1 MNYITFASVSDDIMN
16 KPATTNMMNLF
27 KRNMLLIASVLLVF
41 FLSSCGKET
50 PKYII
55 GVSQCSE
62 DSWRAKLQEELV
74 MATYFNEGVELRFTS
89 AHDDSQL
96 QEKQIDSLVNSGI
109 DLLIVSP
116 NQVDNL
122 TGAIGKVYAK
132 KIPVILYDRKTNDAQ
147 FTAFMGAD
155 NYHIGEMLGQ
165 YLAGK
170 LGGKGNVVEIGGLK
184 GSSPAQ
190 ERHDGFVNALK
201 KYPDMQMVA
210 YQSGDWTEASGEI
223 AMRRILKEY
232 DGKIDA
238 VYGGNDRM
246 AVGARRVIKENGK
259 DNGNILYL
267 GVDALPT
274 ENGGIRQVA
283 DSILTASAIYPTH
296 GDELLQLAIDVL
308 DGKTVPKDIVLKSSV
323 VTSQNAKVLLLQHE
337 EVVRQAAY
345 LRKMH
350 TQAGSMRD
358 YIESQQ
364 TVIGVILALILV
376 TVTLLAFSIH
386 AYRQKHKLNEILSD
400 KNKQLEESQEKISD
414 ANQQLSVIN
423 SQLSITNKQLMH
435 EKEVAERQRDE
446 LEEQRDKIIEISL
459 NQKDDNVEE
468 TGEDIISGGEK
479 QFRRENEFLTKFLA
493 AVDAH
498 LSDSDLSV
506 EDIGNEMCLSRVQ
519 LYRKVKALTGK
530 SPVEIIREERLKRGH
545 QLLADSS
552 LNISEIAYRVGFS
565 SPSYFTKCY
574 KDLFGKSPTEVRPS
588 E

>member
-1 MNYITFASVSDDIMN
+1 MRKNICFWVVVMLT
-16 KPATTNMMNLF
+16 LF
-27 KRNMLLIASVLLVF
+27 IY
-41 FLSSCGKET
+41 SCDNSA

-62 DSWRAKLQEELV
+62 DSWRAKLQDELI
-74 MATYFNEGVELRFTS
+74 MSTYFNEGVELRFAS

-96 QEKQIDSLVNSGI
+96 QKKQIDSLVSSGI

-122 TGAIGKVYAK
+122 TEAIGKAYAK
-132 KIPVILYDRKTNDAQ
+132 KIPVILYDRKTNNEK

-155 NYHIGEMLGQ
+155 NYLIGEMLGQ

-170 LGGKGNVVEIGGLK
+170 LGGKGNIVEIGGLK

-201 KYPDMQMVA
+201 KYPEMQLVA
-210 YQSGDWTEASGEI
+210 FQSGDWTEASGET

-232 DGKIDA
+232 DGKINA

-246 AVGARRVIKENGK
+246 AVGARRVIKENGL
-259 DNGNILYL
+259 DDGSILYL

-308 DGKTVPKDIVLKSSV
+308 DGKNVPRETMLKSSV

-350 TQAGSMRD
+350 QQAGNMHE
-358 YIESQQ
+358 YIKNQQ
-364 TVIGVILALILV
+364 TVIGVILTLVFIAAIL
-376 TVTLLAFSIH
+376 LGIAIRGYQ
-386 AYRQKHKLNEILSD
+386 AKHRLNEKLCD
-400 KNKQLEESQEKISD
+400 KNKELEESQNKLSD
-414 ANQQLSVIN
+414 TN
-423 SQLSITNKQLMH
+423 SQLSMLNAQLSSTNEQLMQ
-435 EKEVAERQRDE
+435 EKEIAERQRDE

-459 NQKDDNVEE
+459 NQKSDDVEAI
-468 TGEDIISGGEK
+468 GDDVIDGNEK
-479 QFRRENEFLTKFLA
+479 HFRRENEFLSKFLSCINN
-493 AVDAH
+493 H
-498 LSDSDLSV
+498 LADSDLSV
-506 EDIGNEMCLSRVQ
+506 EDIGDEMCLSRVQ

-530 SPVEIIREERLKRGH
+530 SPVEIIREERLRRGH

-552 LNISEIAYRVGFS
+552 LTISEIAYRVGFS

-574 KDLFGKSPTEVRPS
+574 KDMFGKSPTDVQKL
-588 E
+588 

>member
-1 MNYITFASVSDDIMN
+1 MRKIVSI
-16 KPATTNMMNLF
+16 LSF
-27 KRNMLLIASVLLVF
+27 VLLTLLF
-41 FLSSCGKET
+41 MSSCDNNA
-50 PKYII
+50 PKYVI

-122 TGAIGKVYAK
+122 TNAIGKAFAK
-132 KIPVILYDRKTNDAQ
+132 KIPILLYDRKTNNDNY
-147 FTAFMGAD
+147 TAFMGAD
-155 NYHIGEMLGQ
+155 NYVIGEMLGQ

-170 LGGKGNVVEIGGLK
+170 LGGKGCVVEIGGLK

-190 ERHDGFVNALK
+190 ERHEGFANALK
-201 KYPDMQMVA
+201 KYPEMQIVA
-210 YQSGDWTEASGEI
+210 YQSGDWTEASGET

-232 DGKIDA
+232 NGRIDA

-246 AVGARRVIKENGK
+246 AIGARRVIKENGI
-259 DNGNILYL
+259 DNGSILYL

-283 DSILTASAIYPTH
+283 DSLLTASAIYPTH
-296 GDELLQLAIDVL
+296 GDELLQLAIDIL
-308 DGKTVPKDIVLKSSV
+308 NGKPVQKETMLKSSV

-337 EVVRQAAY
+337 EVVRQAEY

-350 TQAGSMRD
+350 KQAGTMHE
-358 YIESQQ
+358 YIRNQQ
-364 TVIGVILALILV
+364 TVIGVILVLIFI
-376 TVTLLAFSIH
+376 TATLLGISIR
-386 AYRQKHKLNEILSD
+386 AYQSKRRLNDILRD
-400 KNKQLEESQEKISD
+400 KNKELEVSQETISE
-414 ANQQLSVIN
+414 AN
-423 SQLSITNKQLMH
+423 SQLSTINEQLSQTNEQLMH
-435 EKEVAERQRDE
+435 EKEVAERQRIE

-459 NQKDDNVEE
+459 SQKDEAEVPADDDVIDGN
-468 TGEDIISGGEK
+468 EK
-479 QFRRENEFLTKFLA
+479 HFRRENEFFNKFIA
-493 AVDAH
+493 SINEH

-506 EDIGNEMCLSRVQ
+506 EDIGEEMCLSRVQ

-530 SPVEIIREERLKRGH
+530 SPVEIIREERLRRGH

-552 LNISEIAYRVGFS
+552 LTISEIAYRVGFS
-565 SPSYFTKCY
+565 SPSYFAKCY
-574 KDLFGKSPTEVRPS
+574 KDMFGKSPTS
-588 E
+588 NQK

>member
-1 MNYITFASVSDDIMN
+1 MRKIVSI
-16 KPATTNMMNLF
+16 LSF
-27 KRNMLLIASVLLVF
+27 VLLTLLF
-41 FLSSCGKET
+41 MSSCDNNA

-122 TGAIGKVYAK
+122 TNAIGKAFAK
-132 KIPVILYDRKTNDAQ
+132 KIPILLYDRKTNNDNY
-147 FTAFMGAD
+147 TAFMGAD
-155 NYHIGEMLGQ
+155 NYVIGEMLGQ

-170 LGGKGNVVEIGGLK
+170 LGGKGCVVEIGGLK

-190 ERHDGFVNALK
+190 ERHEGFANALK
-201 KYPDMQMVA
+201 KYPEMQIVA
-210 YQSGDWTEASGEI
+210 YQSGDWTEASGET

-232 DGKIDA
+232 SGRIDA

-246 AVGARRVIKENGK
+246 AIGARRVIKENGI
-259 DNGNILYL
+259 DNGSILYL

-283 DSILTASAIYPTH
+283 DSLLTASAIYPTH
-296 GDELLQLAIDVL
+296 GDELLQLAIDIL
-308 DGKTVPKDIVLKSSV
+308 NGKPVQKETMLKSSV

-337 EVVRQAAY
+337 EVVRQAEY

-350 TQAGSMRD
+350 KQAGTMHE
-358 YIESQQ
+358 YIRNQQ
-364 TVIGVILALILV
+364 TVIGVILVLIFI
-376 TVTLLAFSIH
+376 TATLLGISIR
-386 AYRQKHKLNEILSD
+386 AYQSKRRLNDILRD
-400 KNKQLEESQEKISD
+400 KNKELEVSQETISE
-414 ANQQLSVIN
+414 AN
-423 SQLSITNKQLMH
+423 SQLSTINEQLSQTNEQLMH
-435 EKEVAERQRDE
+435 EKEVAERQRNE

-459 NQKDDNVEE
+459 SQKDEAEE
-468 TGEDIISGGEK
+468 VPDDDVIDGNEK
-479 QFRRENEFLTKFLA
+479 HFRRENEFFNKFIA
-493 AVDAH
+493 SINEH

-506 EDIGNEMCLSRVQ
+506 EDIGEEMCLSRVQ

-530 SPVEIIREERLKRGH
+530 SPVEIIREERLRRGH

-552 LNISEIAYRVGFS
+552 LTISEIAYRVGFS
-565 SPSYFTKCY
+565 SPSYFAKCY
-574 KDLFGKSPTEVRPS
+574 KDMFGKSPTS
-588 E
+588 NQK

>member
-1 MNYITFASVSDDIMN
+1 MRKIVSI
-16 KPATTNMMNLF
+16 LSF
-27 KRNMLLIASVLLVF
+27 VLLTLLF
-41 FLSSCGKET
+41 MSSCDNNA
-50 PKYII
+50 PKYVI

-122 TGAIGKVYAK
+122 TNAIGKAFAK
-132 KIPVILYDRKTNDAQ
+132 KIPILLYDRKTNNDNY
-147 FTAFMGAD
+147 TAFMGAD
-155 NYHIGEMLGQ
+155 NYVIGEMLGQ

-170 LGGKGNVVEIGGLK
+170 LGGKGCVVEIGGLK

-190 ERHDGFVNALK
+190 ERHEGFANALK
-201 KYPDMQMVA
+201 KYPEMQIVA
-210 YQSGDWTEASGEI
+210 YQSGDWTEASGET

-232 DGKIDA
+232 SGRIDA

-246 AVGARRVIKENGK
+246 AIGARRVIKENGI
-259 DNGNILYL
+259 DNGSILYL

-283 DSILTASAIYPTH
+283 DSLLTASAIYPTH
-296 GDELLQLAIDVL
+296 GDELLQLAIDIL
-308 DGKTVPKDIVLKSSV
+308 NGKPVQKETMLKSSV

-337 EVVRQAAY
+337 EVVRQAEY

-350 TQAGSMRD
+350 KQAGTMHE
-358 YIESQQ
+358 YIRNQQ
-364 TVIGVILALILV
+364 TVIGVILVLIFI
-376 TVTLLAFSIH
+376 TATLLGISIR
-386 AYRQKHKLNEILSD
+386 AYQSKRRLNDILRD
-400 KNKQLEESQEKISD
+400 KNKELEVSQETISE
-414 ANQQLSVIN
+414 AN
-423 SQLSITNKQLMH
+423 SQLSTINEQLSQTNEQLMH
-435 EKEVAERQRDE
+435 EKEVAERQRNE

-459 NQKDDNVEE
+459 SQKDEAEE
-468 TGEDIISGGEK
+468 VPNDDVIDGNEK
-479 QFRRENEFLTKFLA
+479 HFRRENEFFNKFIA
-493 AVDAH
+493 SINEH

-506 EDIGNEMCLSRVQ
+506 EDIGEEMCLSRVQ

-530 SPVEIIREERLKRGH
+530 SPVEIIREERLRRGH

-552 LNISEIAYRVGFS
+552 LTISEIAYRVGFS
-565 SPSYFTKCY
+565 SPSYFAKCY
-574 KDLFGKSPTEVRPS
+574 KDMFGKSPTNVQKS
-588 E
+588 

>member
-1 MNYITFASVSDDIMN
+1 MIRI
-16 KPATTNMMNLF
+16 F
-27 KRNMLLIASVLLVF
+27 KSTIPLIASMLVA
-41 FLSSCGKET
+41 FLVSSCGKET

-62 DSWRAKLQEELV
+62 DSWRAKLQDELV

-96 QEKQIDSLVNSGI
+96 QEKQIDSLLNSGI

-122 TGAIGKVYAK
+122 TNAIGKVYKK
-132 KIPVILYDRKTNDAQ
+132 KIPVILYDRKTNDEQ

-155 NYHIGEMLGQ
+155 NYLIGEMMGQ

-170 LGGKGNVVEIGGLK
+170 LGGNGNVVEIGGLK

-201 KYPDMQMVA
+201 KYPGIQTVA
-210 YQSGDWTEASGEI
+210 YQSGDWTEASGET

-238 VYGGNDRM
+238 VYAGNDRM
-246 AVGARRVIKENGK
+246 AVGARRVIKENGR
-259 DNGNILYL
+259 DNGVIYL

-283 DSILTASAIYPTH
+283 DSVLTASAIYPTH

-308 DGKTVPKDIVLKSSV
+308 DGKSVPRESFLKSSV

-345 LRKMH
+345 LCKMH
-350 TQAGSMRD
+350 TQASSMQE
-358 YIESQQ
+358 YINNQQ
-364 TVIGVILALILV
+364 VAIGVILTFILIIAI
-376 TVTLLAFSIH
+376 LLGIAIH
-386 AYRQKHKLNEILSD
+386 GYQTKHKLNRILED
-400 KNKQLEESQEKISD
+400 KNKELEESQEKISD

-423 SQLSITNKQLMH
+423 SQLSVTNKQLQH

-446 LEEQRDKIIEISL
+446 LEEQRDKIIEMSL
-459 NQKDDNVEE
+459 KQKSDDVES
-468 TGEDIISGGEK
+468 TGEDIINGNEK

-493 AVDAH
+493 AIDSH

-506 EDIGNEMCLSRVQ
+506 EDIGEELCLSRVQ

-574 KDLFGKSPTEVRPS
+574 KDLFGKSPTDVQKL
-588 E
+588 

>member
-1 MNYITFASVSDDIMN
+1 MRKIVSI
-16 KPATTNMMNLF
+16 LSF
-27 KRNMLLIASVLLVF
+27 VLLTLLF
-41 FLSSCGKET
+41 MSSCDNNA

-122 TGAIGKVYAK
+122 TNAIGKAFAK
-132 KIPVILYDRKTNDAQ
+132 KIPILLYDRKTNNDNY
-147 FTAFMGAD
+147 TAFMGAD
-155 NYHIGEMLGQ
+155 NYVIGEMLGQ

-170 LGGKGNVVEIGGLK
+170 LGGKGCVVEIGGLK

-190 ERHDGFVNALK
+190 ERHEGFANALK
-201 KYPDMQMVA
+201 KYPEMQIVA
-210 YQSGDWTEASGEI
+210 YQSGDWTEASGET

-232 DGKIDA
+232 NGRIDA

-246 AVGARRVIKENGK
+246 AIGARRVIKENGI
-259 DNGNILYL
+259 DNGSILYL

-283 DSILTASAIYPTH
+283 DSLLTASAIYPTH
-296 GDELLQLAIDVL
+296 GDELLQLAIDIL
-308 DGKTVPKDIVLKSSV
+308 NGKPVQKETMLKSSV

-337 EVVRQAAY
+337 EVVRQAEY

-350 TQAGSMRD
+350 KQAGTMHE
-358 YIESQQ
+358 YIRNQQ
-364 TVIGVILALILV
+364 TVIGVILVLIFI
-376 TVTLLAFSIH
+376 TAILLGISIR
-386 AYRQKHKLNEILSD
+386 AYQSKRRLNDILRD
-400 KNKQLEESQEKISD
+400 KNKELEVSQETISE
-414 ANQQLSVIN
+414 AN
-423 SQLSITNKQLMH
+423 SQLSAINEQLSQTNEQLMH
-435 EKEVAERQRDE
+435 EKEVAERQRNE

-459 NQKDDNVEE
+459 SQKDEAEE
-468 TGEDIISGGEK
+468 VPDDDVIDGNEK
-479 QFRRENEFLTKFLA
+479 HFRRENEFFNKFIA
-493 AVDAH
+493 SINEH

-506 EDIGNEMCLSRVQ
+506 EDIGEEMCLSRVQ

-530 SPVEIIREERLKRGH
+530 SPVEIIREERLRRGH

-552 LNISEIAYRVGFS
+552 LTISEIAYRVGFS
-565 SPSYFTKCY
+565 SPSYFAKCY
-574 KDLFGKSPTEVRPS
+574 KDMFGKSPTS
-588 E
+588 NQK

>member
-1 MNYITFASVSDDIMN
+1 MRKIVSI
-16 KPATTNMMNLF
+16 LSF
-27 KRNMLLIASVLLVF
+27 VLLTLLF
-41 FLSSCGKET
+41 MSSCDNNA
-50 PKYII
+50 PKYVI

-122 TGAIGKVYAK
+122 TNAIGKAFAK
-132 KIPVILYDRKTNDAQ
+132 KIPILLYDRKTNNDNY
-147 FTAFMGAD
+147 TAFMGAD
-155 NYHIGEMLGQ
+155 NYVIGEMLGQ

-170 LGGKGNVVEIGGLK
+170 LGGKGCVVEIGGLK

-190 ERHDGFVNALK
+190 ERHEGFANALK
-201 KYPDMQMVA
+201 KYPEMQIVA
-210 YQSGDWTEASGEI
+210 YQSGDWTEASGET

-232 DGKIDA
+232 SGRIDA

-246 AVGARRVIKENGK
+246 AIGARRVIKENGI
-259 DNGNILYL
+259 DNGSILYL

-283 DSILTASAIYPTH
+283 DSLLTASAIYPTH
-296 GDELLQLAIDVL
+296 GDELLQLAIDIL
-308 DGKTVPKDIVLKSSV
+308 NGKPVQKETMLKSSV

-337 EVVRQAAY
+337 EVVRQAEY

-350 TQAGSMRD
+350 KQAGTMHE
-358 YIESQQ
+358 YIRNQQ
-364 TVIGVILALILV
+364 TVIGVILVLIFI
-376 TVTLLAFSIH
+376 TATLLGVSIR
-386 AYRQKHKLNEILSD
+386 AYQSKRRLNDILRD
-400 KNKQLEESQEKISD
+400 KNKELEVSQETISE
-414 ANQQLSVIN
+414 AN
-423 SQLSITNKQLMH
+423 SQLSTINEQLSQTNEQLMH
-435 EKEVAERQRDE
+435 EKEVAERQRNE

-459 NQKDDNVEE
+459 SQKDEAEE
-468 TGEDIISGGEK
+468 VPDDDVIDGNEK
-479 QFRRENEFLTKFLA
+479 HFRRENEFFNKFIA
-493 AVDAH
+493 SINEH

-506 EDIGNEMCLSRVQ
+506 EDIGEEMCLSRVQ

-530 SPVEIIREERLKRGH
+530 SPVEIIREERLRRGH

-552 LNISEIAYRVGFS
+552 LTISEIAYRVGFS
-565 SPSYFTKCY
+565 SPSYFAKCY
-574 KDLFGKSPTEVRPS
+574 KDMFGKSPTS
-588 E
+588 NQK

>member
-1 MNYITFASVSDDIMN
+1 MRKIVSI
-16 KPATTNMMNLF
+16 LSF
-27 KRNMLLIASVLLVF
+27 VLLTLLF
-41 FLSSCGKET
+41 MSSCDNNA
-50 PKYII
+50 PKYVI

-122 TGAIGKVYAK
+122 TNAIGKAFAK
-132 KIPVILYDRKTNDAQ
+132 KIPILLYDRKTNNDNY
-147 FTAFMGAD
+147 TAFMGAD
-155 NYHIGEMLGQ
+155 NYVIGEMLGQ

-170 LGGKGNVVEIGGLK
+170 LGGKGCVVEIGGLK

-190 ERHDGFVNALK
+190 ERHEGFANALK
-201 KYPDMQMVA
+201 KYPEMQIVA
-210 YQSGDWTEASGEI
+210 YQSGDWTEASGET

-232 DGKIDA
+232 SGRIDA

-246 AVGARRVIKENGK
+246 AIGARRVIKENGI
-259 DNGNILYL
+259 DNGSILYL

-283 DSILTASAIYPTH
+283 DSLLTASAIYPTH
-296 GDELLQLAIDVL
+296 GDELLQLAIDIL
-308 DGKTVPKDIVLKSSV
+308 NGKPVQKETMLKSSV

-337 EVVRQAAY
+337 EVVRQAEY

-350 TQAGSMRD
+350 KQAGIMHE
-358 YIESQQ
+358 YIRNQQ
-364 TVIGVILALILV
+364 TVIGVILVLIFI
-376 TVTLLAFSIH
+376 TAILLGISIR
-386 AYRQKHKLNEILSD
+386 AYQSKRRLNDILRD
-400 KNKQLEESQEKISD
+400 KNKELEVSQETISE
-414 ANQQLSVIN
+414 AN
-423 SQLSITNKQLMH
+423 SQLSAINEQLSQTNEQLMH

-459 NQKDDNVEE
+459 SQKDEAEE
-468 TGEDIISGGEK
+468 VPDDDVIDGNEK
-479 QFRRENEFLTKFLA
+479 HFRRENEFFNKFIA
-493 AVDAH
+493 SINEH

-506 EDIGNEMCLSRVQ
+506 EDIGEEMCLSRVQ

-530 SPVEIIREERLKRGH
+530 SPVEIIREERLRRGH

-552 LNISEIAYRVGFS
+552 LTISEIAYRVGFS
-565 SPSYFTKCY
+565 SPSYFAKCY
-574 KDLFGKSPTEVRPS
+574 KDMFGKSPTNVQKS
-588 E
+588 

>member
-1 MNYITFASVSDDIMN
+1 MRKIVSI
-16 KPATTNMMNLF
+16 LSF
-27 KRNMLLIASVLLVF
+27 VLLTLLF
-41 FLSSCGKET
+41 MSSCDNNA

-122 TGAIGKVYAK
+122 TNAIGKAFAK
-132 KIPVILYDRKTNDAQ
+132 KIPILLYDRKTNNDNY
-147 FTAFMGAD
+147 TAFMGAD
-155 NYHIGEMLGQ
+155 NYVIGEMLGQ

-170 LGGKGNVVEIGGLK
+170 LGGKGCVVEIGGLK

-190 ERHDGFVNALK
+190 ERHEGFANALK
-201 KYPDMQMVA
+201 KYPEMQIVA
-210 YQSGDWTEASGEI
+210 YQSGDWTEASGET

-232 DGKIDA
+232 SGRIDA

-246 AVGARRVIKENGK
+246 AIGARRVIKENGI
-259 DNGNILYL
+259 DNGSILYL

-283 DSILTASAIYPTH
+283 DSLLTASAIYPTH
-296 GDELLQLAIDVL
+296 GDELLQLAIDIL
-308 DGKTVPKDIVLKSSV
+308 NGKPVQKETMLKSSV

-337 EVVRQAAY
+337 EVVRQAEY

-350 TQAGSMRD
+350 KQAGTMHE
-358 YIESQQ
+358 YIRNQQ
-364 TVIGVILALILV
+364 TVIGVILVLIFI
-376 TVTLLAFSIH
+376 TAILLGISIR
-386 AYRQKHKLNEILSD
+386 AYQSKRRLNDILRD
-400 KNKQLEESQEKISD
+400 KNKELEVSQETISE
-414 ANQQLSVIN
+414 AN
-423 SQLSITNKQLMH
+423 SQLSAINEQLSQTNEQLMH

-459 NQKDDNVEE
+459 SQKDEAEE
-468 TGEDIISGGEK
+468 VPDDDVIDGNEK
-479 QFRRENEFLTKFLA
+479 HFRRENEFFNKFIA
-493 AVDAH
+493 SINEH

-506 EDIGNEMCLSRVQ
+506 EDIGEEMCLSRVQ

-530 SPVEIIREERLKRGH
+530 SPVEIIREERLRRGH

-552 LNISEIAYRVGFS
+552 LTISEIAYRVGFS
-565 SPSYFTKCY
+565 SPSYFAKCY
-574 KDLFGKSPTEVRPS
+574 KDMFGKSPTS
-588 E
+588 NQK

>member
-1 MNYITFASVSDDIMN
+1 MRKIVSI
-16 KPATTNMMNLF
+16 LSF
-27 KRNMLLIASVLLVF
+27 VLLTLLF
-41 FLSSCGKET
+41 MSSCDNNA
-50 PKYII
+50 PKYVI

-122 TGAIGKVYAK
+122 TNAIGKAFAK
-132 KIPVILYDRKTNDAQ
+132 KIPILLYDRKTNNDNY
-147 FTAFMGAD
+147 TAFMGAD
-155 NYHIGEMLGQ
+155 NYVIGEMLGQ

-170 LGGKGNVVEIGGLK
+170 LGGKGCVVEIGGLK

-190 ERHDGFVNALK
+190 ERHEGFAHALK
-201 KYPDMQMVA
+201 KYPEMQIVA
-210 YQSGDWTEASGEI
+210 YQSGDWTEASGET

-232 DGKIDA
+232 SGRIDA

-246 AVGARRVIKENGK
+246 AIGARRVIKENGI
-259 DNGNILYL
+259 DNGSILYL

-283 DSILTASAIYPTH
+283 DSLLTASAIYPTH
-296 GDELLQLAIDVL
+296 GDELLQLAIDIL
-308 DGKTVPKDIVLKSSV
+308 NGKPVQKETMLKSSV

-337 EVVRQAAY
+337 EVVRQAEY

-350 TQAGSMRD
+350 KQAGTMHE
-358 YIESQQ
+358 YIRNQQ
-364 TVIGVILALILV
+364 TVIGVILVLIFI
-376 TVTLLAFSIH
+376 TAILLGISIR
-386 AYRQKHKLNEILSD
+386 AYQSKRRLNDILRD
-400 KNKQLEESQEKISD
+400 KNKELEVSQETISE
-414 ANQQLSVIN
+414 AN
-423 SQLSITNKQLMH
+423 SQLSAINEQLSQTNEQLMH
-435 EKEVAERQRDE
+435 EKEVAERQRNE

-459 NQKDDNVEE
+459 SQKDEAEE
-468 TGEDIISGGEK
+468 PADDDVIDGNEK
-479 QFRRENEFLTKFLA
+479 HFRRENEFFNKFIA
-493 AVDAH
+493 SINEH

-506 EDIGNEMCLSRVQ
+506 EDIGEEMCLSRVQ

-530 SPVEIIREERLKRGH
+530 SPVEIIREERLRRGH

-552 LNISEIAYRVGFS
+552 LTISEIAYRVGFS
-565 SPSYFTKCY
+565 SPSYFAKCY
-574 KDLFGKSPTEVRPS
+574 KDMFGKSPTS
-588 E
+588 NQK

>member
-1 MNYITFASVSDDIMN
+1 MITI
-16 KPATTNMMNLF
+16 L
-27 KRNMLLIASVLLVF
+27 KRTPWLAACLLALLLV
-41 FLSSCGKET
+41 SSCGEST

-62 DSWRAKLQEELV
+62 DSWRAKLQDELI

-89 AHDDSQL
+89 AHDDSRL

-122 TGAIGKVYAK
+122 TNAIGKAYAK
-132 KIPVILYDRKTNDAQ
+132 KIPVVLYDRKTNNEQ

-190 ERHDGFVNALK
+190 ERHDGFANALK
-201 KYPDMQMVA
+201 KYPEMQIVA
-210 YQSGDWTEASGEI
+210 YQSGDWTEASGET
-223 AMRRILKEY
+223 AMRMVLKEY

-238 VYGGNDRM
+238 VYAGNDRM

-259 DNGNILYL
+259 DNGNTLYL

-283 DSILTASAIYPTH
+283 DSILTASAIYPTQ
-296 GDELLQLAIDVL
+296 GDKLLQLAIDVL
-308 DGKTVPKDIVLKSSV
+308 EGKTVPRESFLKSSV

-337 EVVRQAAY
+337 EVVRQAEY
-345 LRKMH
+345 LRKMNS
-350 TQAGSMRD
+350 QAGSMRE
-358 YIESQQ
+358 YINNQQ
-364 TVIGVILALILV
+364 VAIGVILTFILIIAI
-376 TVTLLAFSIH
+376 LLGFSIH
-386 AYRQKHKLNEILSD
+386 GYQTKHRLNRILED
-400 KNKQLEESQEKISD
+400 KNKELEHSQSRLSE
-414 ANQQLSVIN
+414 ANTQLSSIN
-423 SQLSITNKQLMH
+423 GQLTTANEQLMH

-446 LEEQRDKIIEISL
+446 LEEQRDKIIEMSL
-459 NQKDDNVEE
+459 NQKKDNGEATE
-468 TGEDIISGGEK
+468 EDIINGNEK
-479 QFRRENEFLTKFLA
+479 QFRRENEFLSKFLA
-493 AVDAH
+493 VVNNH

-530 SPVEIIREERLKRGH
+530 SPVEIVREERLRRGH

-574 KDLFGKSPTEVRPS
+574 KDLFGKSPTDVQKL
-588 E
+588 

>member
-1 MNYITFASVSDDIMN
+1 MITI
-16 KPATTNMMNLF
+16 P
-27 KRNMLLIASVLLVF
+27 KRTFWLAACLLAIFIV
-41 FLSSCGKET
+41 SSCGEKA

-62 DSWRAKLQEELV
+62 DSWRAKLQDELI

-89 AHDDSQL
+89 AHDDSRL
-96 QEKQIDSLVNSGI
+96 QEKQIDSLLNSGI

-122 TGAIGKVYAK
+122 TNAIGKVYKK
-132 KIPVILYDRKTNDAQ
+132 KIPVILYDRKTSDEQ

-155 NYHIGEMLGQ
+155 NYLIGEMLGQ

-201 KYPDMQMVA
+201 KYPEMQLVG
-210 YQSGDWTEASGEI
+210 YQSGDWTEASGET

-246 AVGARRVIKENGK
+246 AVGARRVIKEHGR
-259 DNGNILYL
+259 DNGNIIYL

-274 ENGGIRQVA
+274 DNGGIRQVA
-283 DSILTASAIYPTH
+283 DSVLTASAIYPTH

-308 DGKTVPKDIVLKSSV
+308 DGKTVPRESILKSSV

-350 TQAGSMRD
+350 SQASSMQE
-358 YIESQQ
+358 YINNQQ
-364 TVIGVILALILV
+364 VAIGVILTFILIIAI
-376 TVTLLAFSIH
+376 LLGLSIRG
-386 AYRQKHKLNEILSD
+386 YQTKHRLNRILED
-400 KNKQLEESQEKISD
+400 KNKELEHSQSRLSE
-414 ANQQLSVIN
+414 ANTQLSTIN
-423 SQLSITNKQLMH
+423 DQLTTANEQLMH

-446 LEEQRDKIIEISL
+446 LEEQRDKIIEMSL
-459 NQKDDNVEE
+459 NQKKDSDEPASE
-468 TGEDIISGGEK
+468 EDIINGNEK
-479 QFRRENEFLTKFLA
+479 QFRRENEFLAKFLA
-493 AVDAH
+493 VVNNH

-574 KDLFGKSPTEVRPS
+574 KDLFGKSPTDVQKL
-588 E
+588 

>member
-1 MNYITFASVSDDIMN
+1 MRKIVSI
-16 KPATTNMMNLF
+16 LSF
-27 KRNMLLIASVLLVF
+27 VLLTLLF
-41 FLSSCGKET
+41 MSSCDNNA
-50 PKYII
+50 PKYVI

-122 TGAIGKVYAK
+122 TNAIGKAFAK
-132 KIPVILYDRKTNDAQ
+132 KIPILLYDRKTNNNNY
-147 FTAFMGAD
+147 TAFMGAD
-155 NYHIGEMLGQ
+155 NYVIGEMLGQ

-170 LGGKGNVVEIGGLK
+170 LGGKGCVVEIGGLK

-190 ERHDGFVNALK
+190 ERHEGFANALK
-201 KYPDMQMVA
+201 KYPEMQIVA
-210 YQSGDWTEASGEI
+210 YQSGDWTEASGET

-232 DGKIDA
+232 SGRIDA

-246 AVGARRVIKENGK
+246 AIGARRVIKENGI
-259 DNGNILYL
+259 DNGSILYL

-283 DSILTASAIYPTH
+283 DSLLTASAIYPTH
-296 GDELLQLAIDVL
+296 GDELLQLAIDIL
-308 DGKTVPKDIVLKSSV
+308 NGKPVQKETMLKSSV

-337 EVVRQAAY
+337 EVVRQAEY

-350 TQAGSMRD
+350 KQAGTMHE
-358 YIESQQ
+358 YIRNQQ
-364 TVIGVILALILV
+364 TVIGVILVLIFI
-376 TVTLLAFSIH
+376 TATLLGISIR
-386 AYRQKHKLNEILSD
+386 AYQSKRRLNDILRD
-400 KNKQLEESQEKISD
+400 KNKELEVSQETISE
-414 ANQQLSVIN
+414 AN
-423 SQLSITNKQLMH
+423 SQLSTINEQLSQTNEQLMH
-435 EKEVAERQRDE
+435 EKEVAERQRIE

-459 NQKDDNVEE
+459 SQKDEAEVPADDDVIDGN
-468 TGEDIISGGEK
+468 EK
-479 QFRRENEFLTKFLA
+479 HFRRENEFFNKFIA
-493 AVDAH
+493 SINEH

-506 EDIGNEMCLSRVQ
+506 EDIGEEMCLSRVQ

-530 SPVEIIREERLKRGH
+530 SPVEIIREERLRRGH

-552 LNISEIAYRVGFS
+552 LTISEIAYRVGFS
-565 SPSYFTKCY
+565 SPSYFAKCY
-574 KDLFGKSPTEVRPS
+574 KDMFGKSPTS
-588 E
+588 NQK

>member
-1 MNYITFASVSDDIMN
+1 MRKIVSI
-16 KPATTNMMNLF
+16 LSF
-27 KRNMLLIASVLLVF
+27 VLLTLLF
-41 FLSSCGKET
+41 MSSCDNNA
-50 PKYII
+50 PKYVI

-122 TGAIGKVYAK
+122 TNAIGKAFAK
-132 KIPVILYDRKTNDAQ
+132 KIPILLYDRKTNNDNY
-147 FTAFMGAD
+147 TAFMGAD
-155 NYHIGEMLGQ
+155 NYVIGEMLGQ

-170 LGGKGNVVEIGGLK
+170 LGGKGCVVEIGGLK

-190 ERHDGFVNALK
+190 ERHEGFANALK
-201 KYPDMQMVA
+201 KYPEMQIVA
-210 YQSGDWTEASGEI
+210 YQSGDWTEASGET

-232 DGKIDA
+232 SGRIDA

-246 AVGARRVIKENGK
+246 AIGARRVIKENGI
-259 DNGNILYL
+259 DNGSILYL

-283 DSILTASAIYPTH
+283 DSLLTASAIYPTH
-296 GDELLQLAIDVL
+296 GDELLQLAIDIL
-308 DGKTVPKDIVLKSSV
+308 NGKPVQKETMLKSSV

-337 EVVRQAAY
+337 EVVRQAEY

-350 TQAGSMRD
+350 KQAGTMHE
-358 YIESQQ
+358 YIRNQQ
-364 TVIGVILALILV
+364 TVIGVILVLIFI
-376 TVTLLAFSIH
+376 TAILLGISIR
-386 AYRQKHKLNEILSD
+386 AYQSKRRLNDILRD
-400 KNKQLEESQEKISD
+400 KNKELEVSQETISE
-414 ANQQLSVIN
+414 AN
-423 SQLSITNKQLMH
+423 SQLSAINEQLSQTNEQLMH
-435 EKEVAERQRDE
+435 EKEVAERQRNE

-459 NQKDDNVEE
+459 SQKDEAEE
-468 TGEDIISGGEK
+468 VPDDDVIDGNEK
-479 QFRRENEFLTKFLA
+479 HFRRENEFFNKFIA
-493 AVDAH
+493 SINEH

-506 EDIGNEMCLSRVQ
+506 EDIGEEMCLSRVQ

-530 SPVEIIREERLKRGH
+530 SPVEIIREERLRRGH

-552 LNISEIAYRVGFS
+552 LTISEIAYRVGFS
-565 SPSYFTKCY
+565 SPSYFAKCY
-574 KDLFGKSPTEVRPS
+574 KDMFGKSPTNVQKS
-588 E
+588 

>member
-1 MNYITFASVSDDIMN
+1 MITI
-16 KPATTNMMNLF
+16 L
-27 KRNMLLIASVLLVF
+27 KRTPWLAACLLALLLV
-41 FLSSCGKET
+41 SSCGEST

-62 DSWRAKLQEELV
+62 DSWRAKLQDELI

-89 AHDDSQL
+89 AHDDSRL

-122 TGAIGKVYAK
+122 TNAIGKAYAK
-132 KIPVILYDRKTNDAQ
+132 KIPVVLYDRKTNNEQ

-190 ERHDGFVNALK
+190 ERHDGFANALK
-201 KYPDMQMVA
+201 KYPEMQIVA
-210 YQSGDWTEASGEI
+210 YQSGDWTEASGET
-223 AMRRILKEY
+223 AMRMVLKEY

-238 VYGGNDRM
+238 VYAGNDRM

-283 DSILTASAIYPTH
+283 DSVLTASAIYPTH

-308 DGKTVPKDIVLKSSV
+308 EGKTVPRESFLKSSV

-337 EVVRQAAY
+337 EVVRQAEY
-345 LRKMH
+345 LRKMNS
-350 TQAGSMRD
+350 QAGSMRE
-358 YIESQQ
+358 YINNQQ
-364 TVIGVILALILV
+364 VAIGVILTFILIIAI
-376 TVTLLAFSIH
+376 LLGFSIH
-386 AYRQKHKLNEILSD
+386 GYQTKHRLNRILED
-400 KNKQLEESQEKISD
+400 KNKELEHSQSRLSE
-414 ANQQLSVIN
+414 ANTQLSSIN
-423 SQLSITNKQLMH
+423 DQLTTANDQLMH

-446 LEEQRDKIIEISL
+446 LEEQRDKIIEMSL
-459 NQKDDNVEE
+459 NQKKDSGEATE
-468 TGEDIISGGEK
+468 EDIINGNEK

-493 AVDAH
+493 VVNNH

-530 SPVEIIREERLKRGH
+530 SPVEIVREERLRRGH

-574 KDLFGKSPTEVRPS
+574 KDLFGKSPTDVQKL
-588 E
+588 

>member
-1 MNYITFASVSDDIMN
+1 MKKNVLI
-16 KPATTNMMNLF
+16 LF
-27 KRNMLLIASVLLVF
+27 CAILALLF
-41 FLSSCGKET
+41 MSSCDNNA
-50 PKYII
+50 PRYVI

-122 TGAIGKVYAK
+122 TNAIGKAFAK
-132 KIPVILYDRKTNDAQ
+132 KIPILLYDRKTNNDNY
-147 FTAFMGAD
+147 TAFMGAD
-155 NYHIGEMLGQ
+155 NYVIGEMLGQ

-170 LGGKGNVVEIGGLK
+170 LGGKGCVVEIGGLK

-190 ERHDGFVNALK
+190 ERHEGFANALK
-201 KYPDMQMVA
+201 KYPEMQIVA
-210 YQSGDWTEASGEI
+210 YQSGDWTEASGET

-232 DGKIDA
+232 SGRIDA

-246 AVGARRVIKENGK
+246 AIGARRVIKENGI
-259 DNGNILYL
+259 DNGSILYL

-283 DSILTASAIYPTH
+283 DSLLTASAIYPTH
-296 GDELLQLAIDVL
+296 GDELLQLAIDIL
-308 DGKTVPKDIVLKSSV
+308 NGKPVQKETMLKSSV

-337 EVVRQAAY
+337 EVVRQAEY

-350 TQAGSMRD
+350 KQAGTMHE
-358 YIESQQ
+358 YIRNQQ
-364 TVIGVILALILV
+364 TVIGVILVLIFI
-376 TVTLLAFSIH
+376 TATLLGISIR
-386 AYRQKHKLNEILSD
+386 AYQSKRRLNDILRD
-400 KNKQLEESQEKISD
+400 KNKELEVSQETISE
-414 ANQQLSVIN
+414 AN
-423 SQLSITNKQLMH
+423 SQLSTINEQLSQTNEQLMH
-435 EKEVAERQRDE
+435 EKEVAERQRNE

-459 NQKDDNVEE
+459 SQKDEAEE
-468 TGEDIISGGEK
+468 VPDDDVIDGNEK
-479 QFRRENEFLTKFLA
+479 HFRRENEFFNKFIA
-493 AVDAH
+493 SINEH

-506 EDIGNEMCLSRVQ
+506 EDIGEEMCLSRVQ

-530 SPVEIIREERLKRGH
+530 SPVEIIREERLRRGH

-552 LNISEIAYRVGFS
+552 LTISEIAYRVGFS
-565 SPSYFTKCY
+565 SPSYFAKCY
-574 KDLFGKSPTEVRPS
+574 KDMFGKSPTS
-588 E
+588 NQK